1 MKDIQVVLLLQPSNR
16 PQNLGY
22 HTCQGQDK
30 TARRCIWPRYCSMPA
45 YKLPGLL
52 QISLLAGLGSYTPTL
67 GTGML
72 LRYTKRLELGQ
83 EEV

>member
-1 MKDIQVVLLLQPSNR
+1 
-16 PQNLGY
+16 
-22 HTCQGQDK
+22 
-30 TARRCIWPRYCSMPA
+30 MPA